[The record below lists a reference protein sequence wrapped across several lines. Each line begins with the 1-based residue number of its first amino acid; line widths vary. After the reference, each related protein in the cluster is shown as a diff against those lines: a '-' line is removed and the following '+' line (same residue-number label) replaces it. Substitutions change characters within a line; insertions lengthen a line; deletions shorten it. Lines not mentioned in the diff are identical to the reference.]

1 MGFATCSIPACAC
14 NNPAGAARVSATFR
28 PLENVPL
35 APRCTMGVGGSAR
48 FFIEASDEATI
59 ATAVGWAASRGVPIR
74 ILGSGSN
81 VVVADAGV
89 DGLVVK
95 VALRGVSS
103 RESGGT
109 VEVTAAAGEPWDPF
123 VERAV
128 AQGWGGLECL
138 SGIPGLVGAT
148 PIQNVGA
155 YGQEVSQTVT
165 STRVLDRRSGEIV
178 TLAAADCGF
187 GYRTSRFK
195 SGEADRFVVLAVTYR
210 LTRDG
215 APTVRYADLE
225 RDLEARGISR
235 PSLADVRGRVL
246 AIRRSK
252 SMVLDPDDPNRR
264 SCGSFFLNPIV
275 DSAALAQVEQA
286 VGNAAMPRWPDA
298 GGRVKLSAAWLIE
311 RAGFRRGEGP
321 GPVALSTRHS
331 LAIVCR
337 EGARAADVAA
347 FAREIKARV
356 EDRFGVRL
364 EPEPVLWGALSVEP

>member
-1 MGFATCSIPACAC
+1 
-14 NNPAGAARVSATFR
+14 
-28 PLENVPL
+28 
-35 APRCTMGVGGSAR
+35 MGVGGSAR
-48 FFIEASDEATI
+48 FFVEASDEATI
-59 ATAVGWAASRGVPIR
+59 VSAVAWAESRQVPVR
-74 ILGSGSN
+74 VLGGGSN

-95 VALRGVSS
+95 VDLRGVSS
-103 RESGGT
+103 REVGGAI
-109 VEVTAAAGEPWDPF
+109 EVTAAAGEPWDPF

-128 AQGWGGLECL
+128 AEGWGGLECL
-138 SGIPGLVGAT
+138 SGIPGLIGAT

-165 STRVLDRRSGEIV
+165 AVRVLDRRSGEIT
-178 TLAAADCGF
+178 TLAAVECGF

-195 SGEADRFVVLAVTYR
+195 SAGSERFVVLAVTYR
-210 LTRDG
+210 LSRDG
-215 APTVRYADLE
+215 APAIRYADLE
-225 RDLEARGISR
+225 RDLERRGISR
-235 PSLADVRGRVL
+235 PSLADVRSSVL

-252 SMVLDPDDPNRR
+252 SMVLDPHDPNRR

-275 DSAALAQVEQA
+275 DAAALAQVERA
-286 VGNAAMPRWPDA
+286 VGEPSMPRWPEA
-298 GGRVKLSAAWLIE
+298 GGRAKLSAAWLIE

-347 FAREIKARV
+347 FARAIKTRV
-356 EDRFGVRL
+356 EERFGVRL
-364 EPEPVLWGALSVEP
+364 EPEPVLWGGLSVGP

>member
-1 MGFATCSIPACAC
+1 
-14 NNPAGAARVSATFR
+14 
-28 PLENVPL
+28 
-35 APRCTMGVGGSAR
+35 MGVGGSAR
-48 FFIEASDEATI
+48 FFVEASDEATI
-59 ATAVGWAASRGVPIR
+59 VSAVVWAESRHVPVR
-74 ILGSGSN
+74 VLGGGSN

-95 VALRGVSS
+95 VDLRGVSS
-103 RESGGT
+103 REVGGAM
-109 VEVTAAAGEPWDPF
+109 EVTAAAGEPWDPF

-128 AQGWGGLECL
+128 AEGWGGLECL
-138 SGIPGLVGAT
+138 SGIPGLIGAT

-165 STRVLDRRSGEIV
+165 AVRVLDRRSGEIT
-178 TLAAADCGF
+178 TLAAAECGF

-195 SGEADRFVVLAVTYR
+195 SADPERFVVLAVTYR

-215 APTVRYADLE
+215 APAIRYADLE
-225 RDLEARGISR
+225 RDLEKRGIGR
-235 PSLADVRGRVL
+235 PTLADVRGSVL

-252 SMVLDPDDPNRR
+252 SMVLDPHDPNRR

-275 DSAALAQVEQA
+275 DAAVLARVEQA
-286 VGNAAMPRWPDA
+286 VGEPSMPRWPEA

-321 GPVALSTRHS
+321 GPVTLSTRHS

-337 EGARAADVAA
+337 EGARASDVAA
-347 FAREIKARV
+347 FARAIKTRV
-356 EDRFGVRL
+356 EERFGVRL
-364 EPEPVLWGALSVEP
+364 EPEPVLWGGLSVGP

>member
-1 MGFATCSIPACAC
+1 
-14 NNPAGAARVSATFR
+14 
-28 PLENVPL
+28 
-35 APRCTMGVGGSAR
+35 MGVGGSAR
-48 FFIEASDEATI
+48 FFVEASDEATI
-59 ATAVGWAASRGVPIR
+59 VSAVAWAESRHVPVR
-74 ILGSGSN
+74 VLGGGSN

-95 VALRGVSS
+95 VDLRGVSS
-103 RESGGT
+103 REVGGAI
-109 VEVTAAAGEPWDPF
+109 EVTAAAGELWDPF

-128 AQGWGGLECL
+128 AEGWGGLECL
-138 SGIPGLVGAT
+138 SGIPGLIGAT

-165 STRVLDRRSGEIV
+165 AVRVLDRRSGEIT
-178 TLAAADCGF
+178 TLAAAECGF

-195 SGEADRFVVLAVTYR
+195 NADPERFVVLAVTYR

-215 APTVRYADLE
+215 APAIRYADLE
-225 RDLEARGISR
+225 RDLEKRSIGR
-235 PSLADVRGRVL
+235 PSLADVRSSVL

-252 SMVLDPDDPNRR
+252 SMVLDPHDPNRR

-275 DSAALAQVEQA
+275 DAVALAQVERA
-286 VGNAAMPRWPDA
+286 VGEPSMPRWPEA
-298 GGRVKLSAAWLIE
+298 GGRAKLSAAWLIE

-337 EGARAADVAA
+337 EGAHASDVAA
-347 FAREIKARV
+347 FARAIKTRV
-356 EDRFGVRL
+356 EERFGVHL
-364 EPEPVLWGALSVEP
+364 EPEPVLWGGLSVGP

>member
-1 MGFATCSIPACAC
+1 
-14 NNPAGAARVSATFR
+14 
-28 PLENVPL
+28 
-35 APRCTMGVGGSAR
+35 MGVGGSAR
-48 FFIEASDEATI
+48 FFVEASDEAAI
-59 ATAVGWAASRGVPIR
+59 VSAVAWAESRHVPVR
-74 ILGSGSN
+74 VLGGGSN

-95 VALRGVSS
+95 VDLRGVSS
-103 RESGGT
+103 REVGGAI
-109 VEVTAAAGEPWDPF
+109 EVTAAAGEPWDPF

-128 AQGWGGLECL
+128 AEGWGGLECL
-138 SGIPGLVGAT
+138 SGIPGLIGAT

-165 STRVLDRRSGEIV
+165 AVRVLDRRSGEIT
-178 TLAAADCGF
+178 TLAAAECGF

-195 SGEADRFVVLAVTYR
+195 GADPERFVVLAVTYR
-210 LTRDG
+210 LSRDG
-215 APTVRYADLE
+215 APAIRYADLE
-225 RDLEARGISR
+225 RDLERRGISR
-235 PSLADVRGRVL
+235 PSLADVRISVL

-252 SMVLDPDDPNRR
+252 SMVLDPHDPNRR

-275 DSAALAQVEQA
+275 DAAALARVEQA
-286 VGNAAMPRWPDA
+286 VGEPSMPRWPEA
-298 GGRVKLSAAWLIE
+298 GGRAKLSAAWLIE

-337 EGARAADVAA
+337 EGARASDVAA

-356 EDRFGVRL
+356 EERFGVRL
-364 EPEPVLWGALSVEP
+364 EPEPVLWGGLSVGS

>member
-1 MGFATCSIPACAC
+1 
-14 NNPAGAARVSATFR
+14 
-28 PLENVPL
+28 
-35 APRCTMGVGGSAR
+35 MGVGGSAR
-48 FFIEASDEATI
+48 FFVEASDEATI
-59 ATAVGWAASRGVPIR
+59 ASAVAWAESRHVPVR
-74 ILGSGSN
+74 ILGGGSN

-95 VALRGVSS
+95 VDLRGVSS
-103 RESGGT
+103 REVAGAM
-109 VEVTAAAGEPWDPF
+109 EVTAAAGEPWDPF
-123 VERAV
+123 VARAV

-138 SGIPGLVGAT
+138 SGIPGLIGAT

-165 STRVLDRRSGEIV
+165 AVRVLDRRSGEIA
-178 TLAAADCGF
+178 TLAAAECGF

-195 SGEADRFVVLAVTYR
+195 SPDPERFVVLAVTYR
-210 LTRDG
+210 LSHDG
-215 APTVRYADLE
+215 APAVRYADLD
-225 RDLEARGISR
+225 RDLARRGISR
-235 PSLADVRGRVL
+235 PSLADVRDSVL

-252 SMVLDPDDPNRR
+252 SMVLDPHDPNRR

-275 DSAALAQVEQA
+275 DAAALARVERA
-286 VGNAAMPRWPDA
+286 VGESSMPRWPEA

-337 EGARAADVAA
+337 EGARASDVAA

-356 EDRFGVRL
+356 EERFGVRL
-364 EPEPVLWGALSVEP
+364 EPEPVLWGELSVGP

>member
-1 MGFATCSIPACAC
+1 
-14 NNPAGAARVSATFR
+14 
-28 PLENVPL
+28 
-35 APRCTMGVGGSAR
+35 MGVGGSAR
-48 FFIEASDEATI
+48 FFVEASDEAAI
-59 ATAVGWAASRGVPIR
+59 VSAVAWAESRHVPVR
-74 ILGSGSN
+74 VLGGGSN

-95 VALRGVSS
+95 VDLRGVSS
-103 RESGGT
+103 REVGGAI
-109 VEVTAAAGEPWDPF
+109 EVTAAAGEPWDPF

-128 AQGWGGLECL
+128 AEGWGGLECL
-138 SGIPGLVGAT
+138 SGIPGLIGAT

-165 STRVLDRRSGEIV
+165 AVRVLDQRSGEIT
-178 TLAAADCGF
+178 TLAAAECGF

-195 SGEADRFVVLAVTYR
+195 GADPERFVVLAVTYR
-210 LTRDG
+210 LSRDG
-215 APTVRYADLE
+215 APAIRYADLE
-225 RDLEARGISR
+225 RDLEKRGISR
-235 PSLADVRGRVL
+235 PSLADVRISVL

-252 SMVLDPDDPNRR
+252 SMVLDPHDPNRR

-275 DSAALAQVEQA
+275 DAAALARVEQA
-286 VGNAAMPRWPDA
+286 VGEPSMPRWPEA
-298 GGRVKLSAAWLIE
+298 GGRAKLSAAWLIE

-337 EGARAADVAA
+337 EGARASDVAA

-356 EDRFGVRL
+356 EERFGVRL
-364 EPEPVLWGALSVEP
+364 EPEPVLWGGLSVGS

>member
-1 MGFATCSIPACAC
+1 
-14 NNPAGAARVSATFR
+14 
-28 PLENVPL
+28 
-35 APRCTMGVGGSAR
+35 MGVGGSAR
-48 FFIEASDEATI
+48 FFAEASDEATI
-59 ATAVGWAASRGVPIR
+59 AAAVDWAALHRVPVR
-74 ILGSGSN
+74 ILGGGSN

-89 DGLVVK
+89 DGLVVTIG
-95 VALRGVSS
+95 LRGVSS
-103 RESGGT
+103 REVDGA

-128 AQGWGGLECL
+128 AEGWGGLECL

-165 STRVLDRRSGEIV
+165 AVRVLDRPSGEIV
-178 TLAAADCGF
+178 TLAAAACGF

-195 SGEADRFVVLAVTYR
+195 SGEAGRFVVLAVTYR
-210 LTRDG
+210 LPRDG

-225 RDLEARGISR
+225 RDLSARGVSR
-235 PSLADVRGRVL
+235 PSLADVRDSVL

-252 SMVLDPDDPNRR
+252 SMVLDPADPNRR

-275 DSAALAQVEQA
+275 DAAALAQVERA
-286 VGNAAMPRWPDA
+286 VGDAAMPRWPDA

-337 EGARAADVAA
+337 EGARAADVAG
-347 FAREIKARV
+347 FARVIKSRV
-356 EDRFGVRL
+356 EERFGVRL
-364 EPEPVLWGALSVEP
+364 EPEPVLWGALSIDP

>member
-1 MGFATCSIPACAC
+1 M
-14 NNPAGAARVSATFR
+14 SATFQ

-35 APRCTMGVGGSAR
+35 APRCTMGVGGFAR
-48 FFIEASDEATI
+48 FFIEASDEATV
-59 ATAVGWAASRGVPIR
+59 AAAVRWAASRGMPVR
-74 ILGSGSN
+74 ILGGGSN
-81 VVVADAGV
+81 VVVADDGV

-95 VALRGVSS
+95 IGLRGVSS
-103 RESGGT
+103 REISGA
-109 VEVTAAAGEPWDPF
+109 VEVTAAAGEPWDSF

-128 AQGWGGLECL
+128 AQGWTGLECL

-165 STRVLDRRSGEIV
+165 AVRVLDRRSGEIA

-187 GYRTSRFK
+187 GYRSSRFK
-195 SGEADRFVVLAVTYR
+195 GSAADRYVVLTVTYR
-210 LTRDG
+210 LMRDG
-215 APTVRYADLE
+215 APTVRYPDLE
-225 RDLEARGISR
+225 RDLKARGLTR
-235 PSLADVRGRVL
+235 PSLSDVRKSVL

-252 SMVLDPDDPNRR
+252 SMVLDPADPNCR

-275 DSAALAQVEQA
+275 DAATLARVERA
-286 VGNAAMPRWPDA
+286 VSDAAMPRWPDA

-321 GPVALSTRHS
+321 GPVTLSTRHS

-337 EGARAADVAA
+337 EAARAADVAA

-356 EDRFGVRL
+356 EERFGVRL
-364 EPEPVLWGALSVEP
+364 DPEPVLWGALSVEP

>member
-1 MGFATCSIPACAC
+1 MGSATCSIPACAC
-14 NNPAGAARVSATFR
+14 SNPAGAARVSATFR

-74 ILGSGSN
+74 ILGGGSN

-155 YGQEVSQTVT
+155 YGQEVSETVVGV
-165 STRVLDRRSGEIV
+165 RALDRRTGQVV
-178 TLAAADCGF
+178 TLSPAECGF
-187 GYRTSRFK
+187 AYRDSAFK
-195 SGEADRFVVLAVTYR
+195 SGTPGRHIVLAVGYR
-210 LTRDG
+210 LARG
-215 APTVRYADLE
+215 AAPAVRYADLVK
-225 RDLEARGISR
+225 DLDRRGIRS
-235 PSLADVRGRVL
+235 PSLADVRRSVL
-246 AIRRSK
+246 DIRRSK
-252 SMVLDPDDPNRR
+252 SMVLEPDDPNRR

-275 DSAALAQVEQA
+275 AAAELARIEERAGSDSSL
-286 VGNAAMPRWPDA
+286 PRWPERD
-298 GGRVKLSAAWLIE
+298 GRVKLSAAWLIE
-311 RAGFRRGEGP
+311 RAGFERGQTD
-321 GPVALSTRHS
+321 GPVGLSSRHT
-331 LAIVCR
+331 LAIVCHD
-337 EGARAADVAA
+337 GARASDYAA
-347 FAREIKARV
+347 SAQGAV
-356 EDRFGVRL
+356 MDLVDRYR
-364 EPEPVLWGALSVEP
+364 